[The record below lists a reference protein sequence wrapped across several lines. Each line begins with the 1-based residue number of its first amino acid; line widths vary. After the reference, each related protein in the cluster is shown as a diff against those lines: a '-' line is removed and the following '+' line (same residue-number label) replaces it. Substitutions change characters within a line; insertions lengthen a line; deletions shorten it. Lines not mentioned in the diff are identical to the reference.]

1 MNKKEGWSKESDM
14 QKVENIRVQ
23 FESRIMGIEGVV
35 GVGTGLC
42 NDKPC
47 LKIYTSVPTQQVRS
61 KLPEE
66 IIEID
71 VDFEYVGEIK
81 AE

>member
-1 MNKKEGWSKESDM
+1 MEPGI
-14 QKVENIRVQ
+14 QKIENIRGQ
-23 FESRIMGIEGVV
+23 FESTIMEIEGVV

-47 LKIYTSVPTQQVRS
+47 LKIYTSVPGQKLRD
-61 KLPEE
+61 KLPRELGT
-66 IIEID
+66 IE
-71 VDFEYVGEIK
+71 VDIEYVGEIK